1 VDRRSTADEIV
12 TGMPGIGQVHGA
24 ANQLRQVRPLR
35 AATTKSDRVVRRRP
49 TGGAARKPIGLRRL
63 ATWSFTG
70 TVVLSALWHC
80 LGVDVS
86 RDRLSAH
93 RTAAAALGSMSNAE
107 LISIIERA
115 DDGRVSIGGATQSI
129 RVANTP
135 VFVKLVRL
143 TDRELRAGPECTA
156 NLFDLPIWYQYGVGP
171 GSTGFNAWREVAAH
185 QIVSGWVLDGACA
198 NFPLLYHWRILLSLS
213 PRPTATTSIDV
224 NDAIRFWGNS
234 PAIET
239 RLRALNGSST
249 VIALFLDCVPYALRD
264 WLREQL
270 TAGSVQ
276 AETAVT
282 LVDQQLL
289 GAVRHMGSA
298 GMSHFDVHFGNVLTD
313 GHRVYLSDF
322 GLASAQRFQLD
333 SSEQSF
339 LRLTAD
345 HDLAYCAAALVNT
358 IAATSLR
365 FTDPKERNELRPSQ
379 CRHRQRHG
387 AGRRCGRHRGALRP
401 RCDGRQRLLLEAP

>member
-1 VDRRSTADEIV
+1 
-12 TGMPGIGQVHGA
+12 
-24 ANQLRQVRPLR
+24 LR
-35 AATTKSDRVVRRRP
+35 A
-49 TGGAARKPIGLRRL
+49 LRN
-63 ATWSFTG
+63 ASFTA

-86 RDRLSAH
+86 KDRLSAH
-93 RTAAAALGSMSNAE
+93 KTVVAALGSMSDAE
-107 LISIIERA
+107 LISIIDRA
-115 DDGRVSIGGATQSI
+115 DDGKVSIGGATQSI
-129 RVANTP
+129 RVADTP

-156 NLFDLPIWYQYGVGP
+156 NLFDLPTWYQYGVGA

-185 QIVSGWVLDGACA
+185 QIVSGWVLDGACT
-198 NFPLLYHWRILLSLS
+198 NFPLLYHWRVLPGLS
-213 PRPTATTSIDV
+213 PRPPTTTSTDV
-224 NDAIRFWGNS
+224 DDAVRFWGNS
-234 PAIET
+234 PAVEA
-239 RLRALNGSST
+239 RLRALNRFST
-249 VIALFLDCVPYALRD
+249 VIALFLEQVPYALRD

-289 GAVRHMGSA
+289 GAVRHMRSA
-298 GMSHFDVHFGNVLTD
+298 GMSHFDAHFGNVLTD
-313 GHRVYLSDF
+313 GHQVYLSDF
-322 GLASAQRFQLD
+322 GLATAQRFQLD

-339 LRLTAD
+339 LQLTAD

-365 FTDPKERNELRPSQ
+365 FTDPEERNDYVRRSADTGSAAALDGVLAETVVRYAPVATAVNDFYWKLHNGNLTAAYPADLIATALR
-379 CRHRQRHG
+379 G
-387 AGRRCGRHRGALRP
+387 AGIEMEDRNA
-401 RCDGRQRLLLEAP
+401 DT